1 MIHSDMTFNRQASLI
16 SVVQLS
22 RESLLF
28 SDKIIE
34 QTNQL
39 TCVFFKLLSIKFVA
53 EINRNFW
60 KIFRPF
66 LTLGTRALSCKII
79 FKNWYALKK
88 SNVKVTF
95 RETFLSHFLQY
106 TIVVSKGQVSLRFSV
121 YIQPFEVS
129 YTEPI
134 TPSTWRVRNIEFSK
148 LLITT
153 W

>member
-53 EINRNFW
+53 EINRNFR

-66 LTLGTRALSCKII
+66 LTLGTKAPSCKII
-79 FKNWYALKK
+79 FNYLIRPEKVKRQ
-88 SNVKVTF
+88 KVTF
-95 RETFLSHFLQY
+95 RKNLFKSFSAIHHSCQQRTGFTQVFCLY
-106 TIVVSKGQVSLRFSV
+106 TTLWSV
-121 YIQPFEVS
+121 LHWTNHSFHL
-129 YTEPI
+129 T
-134 TPSTWRVRNIEFSK
+134 RA
-148 LLITT
+148 
-153 W
+153 

>member
-1 MIHSDMTFNRQASLI
+1 MIHSDMTFNRQASSI

-66 LTLGTRALSCKII
+66 LTLGTRAPSCKII

-106 TIVVSKGQVSLRFSV
+106 TIVVSKGQVSLRFSA

>member
-66 LTLGTRALSCKII
+66 LTLGTRAPSCKIF

-148 LLITT
+148 LLLTT

>member
-16 SVVQLS
+16 SIVQLS

-39 TCVFFKLLSIKFVA
+39 TCVFFKLLSIKFIA

-66 LTLGTRALSCKII
+66 LTLRTKAPSCKII
-79 FKNWYALKK
+79 FKIDTPWKSQTSKSHLPRNLLK
-88 SNVKVTF
+88 SFSAIHYSCQQRTGFTQVFCLYTTLWSVLHWTN
-95 RETFLSHFLQY
+95 HFFHL
-106 TIVVSKGQVSLRFSV
+106 TRA
-121 YIQPFEVS
+121 
-129 YTEPI
+129 
-134 TPSTWRVRNIEFSK
+134 
-148 LLITT
+148 
-153 W
+153 

>member
-39 TCVFFKLLSIKFVA
+39 TCVFFKPLSIKFVA

-66 LTLGTRALSCKII
+66 LTLGTRAPSCKI
-79 FKNWYALKK
+79 FFFFPE
-88 SNVKVTF
+88 KVT
-95 RETFLSHFLQY
+95 RQSHLPRNLFKSFSAIHHSCQQRTGFTQVFCLY
-106 TIVVSKGQVSLRFSV
+106 TTLWSV
-121 YIQPFEVS
+121 LHWTNHSFHL
-129 YTEPI
+129 T
-134 TPSTWRVRNIEFSK
+134 RA
-148 LLITT
+148 
-153 W
+153 

>member
-66 LTLGTRALSCKII
+66 LTLGTRALGCRII

-153 W
+153 

>member
-1 MIHSDMTFNRQASLI
+1 MIHSDMTFNRQASSI

-53 EINRNFW
+53 EINRNFR

-66 LTLGTRALSCKII
+66 LTLGTKAPSCKII

-95 RETFLSHFLQY
+95 RETLLSHFLQY

>member
-53 EINRNFW
+53 EINRNFR

-66 LTLGTRALSCKII
+66 LTLGTKAPSCKII
-79 FKNWYALKK
+79 FNYLIRPEKVKRQ
-88 SNVKVTF
+88 KVTF
-95 RETFLSHFLQY
+95 RKNLFKSFSAIHHSCQQRTGY
-106 TIVVSKGQVSLRFSV
+106 TQVFCLYTTLWSV
-121 YIQPFEVS
+121 LHRTNHSFHL
-129 YTEPI
+129 T
-134 TPSTWRVRNIEFSK
+134 RA
-148 LLITT
+148 
-153 W
+153 

>member
-66 LTLGTRALSCKII
+66 LTLGTRAPSCKII

-88 SNVKVTF
+88 SNVKKSPSEKPFQVIICNTLWLSAKD
-95 RETFLSHFLQY
+95 RLHLGFLSIYNPLKCPTLNQ
-106 TIVVSKGQVSLRFSV
+106 SLLPLDACVTSSFQN
-121 YIQPFEVS
+121 Y
-129 YTEPI
+129 
-134 TPSTWRVRNIEFSK
+134 
-148 LLITT
+148 
-153 W
+153 

>member
-1 MIHSDMTFNRQASLI
+1 MIHSDMTFNRQASSI

-39 TCVFFKLLSIKFVA
+39 TCVFFKLLSIKFVV

-66 LTLGTRALSCKII
+66 LTPGTRAPSCKII

>member
-1 MIHSDMTFNRQASLI
+1 MIHSDMTFNRQASSI
-16 SVVQLS
+16 SVEQLS

-66 LTLGTRALSCKII
+66 LTLGTRAPSCKII

>member
-66 LTLGTRALSCKII
+66 LTLGTRAPSCKII

>member
-53 EINRNFW
+53 EINRNFR

-66 LTLGTRALSCKII
+66 FLNSRDQGPKLQNYLQKLIRPEKV
-79 FKNWYALKK
+79 KRQ
-88 SNVKVTF
+88 KVTF
-95 RETFLSHFLQY
+95 RKNLFKSFSAIHHSCQQRTGFTQVFCLY
-106 TIVVSKGQVSLRFSV
+106 TTLWSV
-121 YIQPFEVS
+121 LHWTNHSFHL
-129 YTEPI
+129 T
-134 TPSTWRVRNIEFSK
+134 RA
-148 LLITT
+148 
-153 W
+153 

>member
-1 MIHSDMTFNRQASLI
+1 MIHSDMTFNRQASSI

-66 LTLGTRALSCKII
+66 LTLGTRAPSCKII

>member
-16 SVVQLS
+16 SIVQLS

-66 LTLGTRALSCKII
+66 LTLGTRAPSCKII

-106 TIVVSKGQVSLRFSV
+106 TIVASKGQVSLRFSV

>member
-1 MIHSDMTFNRQASLI
+1 MIHSDMTFNRQTSLI

-153 W
+153 

>member
-1 MIHSDMTFNRQASLI
+1 MIHSDMTFNRQASSI

-66 LTLGTRALSCKII
+66 LTVGTRAPSCKII

>member
-16 SVVQLS
+16 SIVQLS

-106 TIVVSKGQVSLRFSV
+106 TIVASKGQVSLRFSV

-134 TPSTWRVRNIEFSK
+134 TPSTWRVCNIEFSK

>member
-1 MIHSDMTFNRQASLI
+1 MTFNRQASLI

-66 LTLGTRALSCKII
+66 LTLGTKAPSCKII

-88 SNVKVTF
+88 SNVKKSPS
-95 RETFLSHFLQY
+95 EKTFLSHFLQY
-106 TIVVSKGQVSLRFSV
+106 TIVASKGQGSLRFSV

>member
-1 MIHSDMTFNRQASLI
+1 MIHSDMTFNSQASLI

>member
-1 MIHSDMTFNRQASLI
+1 MIHSDMTFNRQASSI

-39 TCVFFKLLSIKFVA
+39 TCVFFKLLSIKFVV
-53 EINRNFW
+53 EINRYFW

-66 LTLGTRALSCKII
+66 LTLGTRAPSCKII

-134 TPSTWRVRNIEFSK
+134 TPST
-148 LLITT
+148 
-153 W
+153 

>member
-28 SDKIIE
+28 SDKIVE

-153 W
+153 

>member
-1 MIHSDMTFNRQASLI
+1 MIHSDMTFNRQTSLI

>member
-28 SDKIIE
+28 SDKIVE

-66 LTLGTRALSCKII
+66 LTLGTRAPSCKII

-153 W
+153 

>member
-1 MIHSDMTFNRQASLI
+1 MIHSDMTFNRQASSI

-66 LTLGTRALSCKII
+66 LTLGTRAPSCKIT

>member
-1 MIHSDMTFNRQASLI
+1 MIHSDMTFNRQASSI

-66 LTLGTRALSCKII
+66 LTLGTRAPSCKII

-134 TPSTWRVRNIEFSK
+134 TPST
-148 LLITT
+148 
-153 W
+153 

>member
-153 W
+153 

>member
-28 SDKIIE
+28 SDKIVE

-60 KIFRPF
+60 KIFHPF

-153 W
+153 